1 MIRRQA
7 AIADAV
13 AAALAEQTRLAE
25 EKAEEER
32 RQAETDAEKQKEL
45 DALEAI
51 EAEKEAAR

>member
-25 EKAEEER
+25 ERAEEER
-32 RQAETDAEKQKEL
+32 
-45 DALEAI
+45 I
-51 EAEKEAAR
+51 EAEKEAER